1 MDIRRNAIKVAAVG
15 LLAAAGGLALGAD
28 RFVSLAGHLEDAVD
42 PEREGAAGDSATG
55 DADTAAGAHPE
66 GDPDGRPDAGHAGS

>member
-28 RFVSLAGHLEDAVD
+28 RFVALAGHLEDAVD
-42 PEREGAAGDSATG
+42 PDRDDAGDAPTD
-55 DADTAAGAHPE
+55 DAADS
-66 GDPDGRPDAGHAGS
+66 GR

>member
-28 RFVSLAGHLEDAVD
+28 RFVALAGHLEDAVD
-42 PEREGAAGDSATG
+42 PDRDDAGTGDPPTDDAAG
-55 DADTAAGAHPE
+55 P
-66 GDPDGRPDAGHAGS
+66 GR